1 MAHDWI
7 ENYAD
12 YEGVFHCTNE
22 LASFDTGT
30 ALRAFQT
37 FHWDDATTGG
47 NDTTFVHAETGV
59 MVRYDGQV
67 VAIEFGDGVLSQA
80 FPDLFAVLHGLGWR
94 TADLYHRPE
103 TIDAMLMDVGRAIP
117 ALMELDVRK
126 AAIVTDIANF
136 AEGASMVAKGKAL
149 LAPGVSGSFNQTALA
164 ALESMAEENPE
175 RSTNAG
181 AVSTTPAVSPVSG
194 GVTLEGLLD
203 DEPGA
208 DQEYDFLKPSRTP
221 PAQYPRAV
229 SHSGS
234 GEEPRAFTLP
244 PKSSGPESQAQLLPE
259 PDALD
264 GAARGFKSDVA
275 QEVVPTEPG
284 RPPVTAVVRQL
295 HVERQPSKPA
305 PHADHATVVVV
316 EQPLALDS
324 RPSQGHEDGY
334 GVSFVVGRSA
344 FCFDFPEAEVS
355 LEEVNAIAN
364 ELNARE
370 VVHLWPGRLNG
381 TMRWDALGEVEQDS
395 PWFAEQ
401 LAVAMGCE
409 APASAWVAGVM
420 LSVKKK
426 SPAAQIRDVLLSCGA
441 IAFGT
446 SGQVDKTAA
455 EDLSEELMPLKM
467 FAMNNL
473 AGALQAFFAKYAGLL
488 MCEPGAAFVDL
499 SGAVGQEA
507 EVAPFTIRGAL
518 KSGESKVY
526 VIHVDRLDGPFVRT
540 TAGLMRFVAE
550 SYAKTNRHV
559 LEVEAAQE
567 SARRQI
573 EQEAVS
579 EKVTEAVGGLLNQ
592 LQAMG
597 IKVKL

>member
-47 NDTTFVHAETGV
+47 NDTTFVHVETGV

-126 AAIVTDIANF
+126 ATTVTDIANF
-136 AEGASMVAKGKAL
+136 SEGASMVAKGKAL
-149 LAPGVSGSFNQTALA
+149 LAPAVSGNFNETALA
-164 ALESMAEENPE
+164 ALESMGEENSAL
-175 RSTNAG
+175 STHSG
-181 AVSTTPAVSPVSG
+181 AVSTTAVSPVRG
-194 GVTLEGLLD
+194 GVSLSDDLD
-203 DEPGA
+203 DETGP
-208 DQEYDFLKPSRTP
+208 DEDHDFLKPSRTP

-229 SHSGS
+229 SLKGS
-234 GEEPRAFTLP
+234 GEEPRAFILP
-244 PKSSGPESQAQLLPE
+244 PKSAGPGSQAELLSA
-259 PDALD
+259 PDAFE
-264 GAARGFKSDVA
+264 GAARGLNSAVEQ
-275 QEVVPTEPG
+275 QEAPTEPEH
-284 RPPVTAVVRQL
+284 PAVTAVVRQL
-295 HVERQPSKPA
+295 HVERQPNRPESD
-305 PHADHATVVVV
+305 ADQTTAVMV
-316 EQPLALDS
+316 ERPLAHGSQL
-324 RPSQGHEDGY
+324 SQGHEEGG

-344 FCFDFPEAEVS
+344 FCFDLPEAEFS
-355 LEEVNAIAN
+355 LAAVNGIAD

-370 VVHLWPGRLNG
+370 VVHLWPGQLSG

-441 IAFGT
+441 IAFGI
-446 SGQVDKTAA
+446 SGQEDKTAA
-455 EDLSEELMPLKM
+455 GELCEELVPLKM
-467 FAMNNL
+467 FAANNL
-473 AGALQAFFAKYAGLL
+473 AGALKEFFAKYAGLL
-488 MCEPGAAFVDL
+488 MCEPGAAFVDV
-499 SGAVGQEA
+499 SGMVGQES
-507 EVAPFTIRGAL
+507 EVAPFTIRGTL
-518 KSGESKVY
+518 KSGDSKVY
-526 VIHVDRLDGPFVRT
+526 VIHVDPLDGPFVRT
-540 TAGLMRFVAE
+540 TAHLMRFVAE

-559 LEVEAAQE
+559 LEVDAAQE
-567 SARRQI
+567 SARRQT
-573 EQEAVS
+573 EQDAVS
-579 EKVTEAVGGLLNQ
+579 EKVTEAFGGLLTQ
-592 LQAMG
+592 LHAMG
-597 IKVKL
+597 IKVKV